1 MTAKDFLALYKEAE
15 NQILLNR
22 QRMIK
27 TERRAWELC
36 SRSYFEYSA
45 DFEDR
50 LWEENERLA
59 KLMADIERVVNRISD
74 KKEREVLTLRYI
86 DGKKW
91 SELAEELLYSEQ
103 HIHRIHQKALEKLI
117 LPPEYNLGKMSTAFK
132 VAGDI

>member
-1 MTAKDFLALYKEAE
+1 MTAKDFLALYKKAE

-22 QRMIK
+22 QQMIK
-27 TERRAWELC
+27 TERRAWEIY

-45 DFEDR
+45 DYEDR
-50 LWEENERLA
+50 LWEENEGLA
-59 KLMADIERVVNRISD
+59 KIMADIERTIDRISD

-103 HIHRIHQKALEKLI
+103 HIHRIHQKALGKLV
-117 LPPEYNLGKMSTAFK
+117 LPPEYKFDDKS
-132 VAGDI
+132 

>member
-1 MTAKDFLALYKEAE
+1 MTAKDFLALYKKAE

-22 QRMIK
+22 RQMIK

-45 DFEDR
+45 DYEDR

-59 KLMADIERVVNRISD
+59 QQMAEIERAISRISD
-74 KKEREVLTLRYI
+74 KKESELLRLRYI

-91 SELAEELLYSEQ
+91 SEIAEEMLYSEQ
-103 HIHRIHQKALEKLI
+103 HIHRIHQKAIEKLI
-117 LPPEYNLGKMSTAFK
+117 LPLKYR
-132 VAGDI
+132 